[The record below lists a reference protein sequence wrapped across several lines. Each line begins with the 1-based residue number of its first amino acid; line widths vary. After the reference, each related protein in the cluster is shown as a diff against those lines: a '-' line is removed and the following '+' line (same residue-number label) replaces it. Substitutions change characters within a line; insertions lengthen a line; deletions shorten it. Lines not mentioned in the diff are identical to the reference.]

1 MTNASERKGS
11 CLCGAV
17 RITANVKG
25 DSVAACHCTMCRKWG
40 GGPLLAV
47 DCGTDVRIENEA
59 GVAIY
64 PSSAWAERGF
74 CRQCGTHLFYRFK
87 ERASYFVPVGVFGD
101 AAPWKLEHQIF
112 IDEKPGFYAFANPT
126 TNMTGAQV
134 FAQFQQQK

>member
-1 MTNASERKGS
+1 MSTPARPLGVAYPAS
-11 CLCGAV
+11 GAV
-17 RITANVKG
+17 RG
-25 DSVAACHCTMCRKWG
+25 SRQEGSQGG